1 MRFFAFYKISGEVHC
16 VVACHEEAQ
25 PVGDLII
32 KEIPAFVSATSGW
45 ITNDQWIPYSPEGA
59 MRLQDMPKYR
69 ARPQASMRF
78 AHAEGRW
85 VRDEALAWWHSR
97 QERNRLLEASD
108 WTDTLSARTRLG
120 SERYEAWQHYRQLLR
135 DVTLQSDPYAIVWPE
150 PPQ

>member
-1 MRFFAFYKISGEVHC
+1 MATRVFFDTTGRIRMAIAGD
-16 VVACHEEAQ
+16 AQ
-25 PVGDLII
+25 TLAEQRV
-32 KEIPAFVSATSGW
+32 
-45 ITNDQWIPYSPEGA
+45 PEGCSDLCSEDTVFA
-59 MRLQDMPKYR
+59 HTHYVREGQLAPIPDP
-69 ARPQASMRF
+69 PQASMRF

-135 DVTLQSDPYAIVWPE
+135 DLTFQSDPYAIVWPE
-150 PPQ
+150 PPQSA